1 MGDTNNNI
9 QTCKIC
15 KYGSAY
21 MYIIFFSTDDQQ
33 RFDLLPIQNG
43 KGNVVH
49 LESRPSKEQ
58 GVQFDV
64 LAKVDMTRRDL
75 LVLMKILRQSS
86 TLASITILA
95 EDNIN
100 VKNPWFPRHAR
111 DLDNCNHLMTK
122 YEPELDMN
130 HPGFSDQVYRA
141 RRKEIANIAFTY
153 KLYVFITRPNRFCSF
168 VHFRFFLFLVLLISA
183 VKPRLR
189 SVPNP
194 VFFPWRKLPTPL
206 LHTDVFVF
214 YFVHYVLATHVYFR
228 SNRDHYSFIQ
238 RSILD
243 LTFLASR

>member
-1 MGDTNNNI
+1 ML
-9 QTCKIC
+9 
-15 KYGSAY
+15 
-21 MYIIFFSTDDQQ
+21 ST
-33 RFDLLPIQNG
+33 QNG

-141 RRKEIANIAFTY
+141 RRKDIANIAFSY
-153 KLYVFITRPNRFCSF
+153 KLYVFVTRPNRFCSF
-168 VHFRFFLFLVLLISA
+168 VNS
-183 VKPRLR
+183 
-189 SVPNP
+189 
-194 VFFPWRKLPTPL
+194 
-206 LHTDVFVF
+206 
-214 YFVHYVLATHVYFR
+214 
-228 SNRDHYSFIQ
+228 SF
-238 RSILD
+238 SSS
-243 LTFLASR
+243 FSS